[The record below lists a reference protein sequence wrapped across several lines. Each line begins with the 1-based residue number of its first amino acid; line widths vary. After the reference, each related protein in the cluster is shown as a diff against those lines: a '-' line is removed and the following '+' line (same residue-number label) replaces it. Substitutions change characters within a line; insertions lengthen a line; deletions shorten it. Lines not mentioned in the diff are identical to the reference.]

1 MTRRTTGP
9 STLWHMVVRLALRSL
24 VTPARRV
31 EVMGDLVELWHLRRS
46 NDRKDLWRA
55 TIRDLGG
62 LVVSVRRRPAFS
74 GGKGMWQDVTYAWRS
89 WTRRP
94 VAAAATV
101 VTLALGIGAAT
112 AIMTAVYGLL
122 LRPLPF
128 PHPDQLVHVTNA
140 PIRISRFPLVAPSFV
155 DLAEI
160 ADAGTW
166 QAGGV
171 NVESGTGS
179 IRAAAAVVDDG
190 FFRVMG
196 VVPVVGTWPPASD
209 GRTRV
214 AVVSWQFWRGSLG
227 GDRSTVGRDLLIN
240 GRPFKVVGVM
250 PPSFS
255 FPDMTDLWVPPGL
268 DFQVTGATYAPA
280 VVARIADGVGLSQAR
295 SAVAAYTRAR
305 DGADR
310 AASDADAMRIEPL
323 GRELTRAVRPTLVFL
338 LLSVGL
344 LLLVVCAS
352 LANVLL
358 ARVAA
363 RSHEILVRRS
373 LGAGRWRLARQVLVE
388 SVMLTAAG
396 GAAGFGLAAGSLKT
410 LRVLAPA
417 GLRDAGVLSLDARLV
432 LIMVL
437 VSLVVAAL
445 MSVAPCLAI
454 ASREAT
460 VVRAGRGDS
469 GARTWRGFRGGLI
482 AAQMAMVLVLL
493 TASAAA
499 VGALLQVS
507 QLHLGFGNSGTVGAA
522 VTLPLARFPAEP
534 AIVAYADDA
543 LARLR
548 GAPGVR
554 RAAATGV
561 LPGHSETG
569 IGLALSIPGASAAAP
584 VYATYL
590 AASPDY
596 FQVMGIAVIAG
607 RGISEADRPGAP
619 VALVLSASTAGRLFP
634 DGTAVGASV
643 DLSFGRMPIRCEVV
657 GVVADVRLTGL
668 TANARSLQQMY
679 VAFAQRPPFGTVS
692 FVAEV
697 DAGPAAGG
705 RVLAET
711 LASVDP
717 SIPVYGVQALDDVVS
732 RYLAAHRTAGVFVS
746 AFAVVTLVVAAIGL
760 YGLVA
765 QVLAERL
772 REMGIRLALG
782 ANPRRLR
789 MQFVF
794 RAVALAGC
802 GAVGGA
808 LAAASGLTLMASVVP
823 GLAEVPPVT
832 FGVNV
837 GVLVITA
844 AAAAWWPSARITTID
859 PVAVMGDTGI

>member
-1 MTRRTTGP
+1 
-9 STLWHMVVRLALRSL
+9 
-24 VTPARRV
+24 
-31 EVMGDLVELWHLRRS
+31 
-46 NDRKDLWRA
+46 
-55 TIRDLGG
+55 
-62 LVVSVRRRPAFS
+62 
-74 GGKGMWQDVTYAWRS
+74 
-89 WTRRP
+89 
-94 VAAAATV
+94 
-101 VTLALGIGAAT
+101 
-112 AIMTAVYGLL
+112 
-122 LRPLPF
+122 
-128 PHPDQLVHVTNA
+128 
-140 PIRISRFPLVAPSFV
+140 
-155 DLAEI
+155 
-160 ADAGTW
+160 
-166 QAGGV
+166 
-171 NVESGTGS
+171 
-179 IRAAAAVVDDG
+179 
-190 FFRVMG
+190 
-196 VVPVVGTWPPASD
+196 
-209 GRTRV
+209 
-214 AVVSWQFWRGSLG
+214 
-227 GDRSTVGRDLLIN
+227 
-240 GRPFKVVGVM
+240 
-250 PPSFS
+250 
-255 FPDMTDLWVPPGL
+255 MTDLWVPPGL
-268 DFQVTGATYAPA
+268 DFQATGATYAPS
-280 VVARIADGVGLSQAR
+280 VVARLADGVGLAQAR
-295 SAVAAYTRAR
+295 AAAAAYASAR
-305 DGADR
+305 DGAAP
-310 AASDADAMRIEPL
+310 AASEEDAMRLEPL

-338 LLSVGL
+338 MISVGL

-373 LGAGRWRLARQVLVE
+373 LGAGRWRLARQVLIE

-396 GAAGFGLAAGSLKT
+396 GAAGLGLAAGSLKT
-410 LRVLAPA
+410 LRTLAPA
-417 GLRDAGVLSLDARLV
+417 GLRDVGSLSVDARLV
-432 LIMVL
+432 LIMIL

-454 ASREAT
+454 ASREIS

-469 GARTWRGFRGGLI
+469 GARGWRGFRGGLI

-507 QLHLGFGNSGTVGAA
+507 QLHLGFGNAATVGAA
-522 VTLPLARFPAEP
+522 VTLPLARFPAQP
-534 AIVAYADDA
+534 SIVAYADDA

-548 GAPGVR
+548 GAPGVQ

-569 IGLALSIPGASAAAP
+569 VGLALSVPGAPAAAP

-596 FQVMGIAVIAG
+596 FQVMGIPVVAG

-634 DGTAVGASV
+634 GGTAVGASV
-643 DLSFGRMPIRCEVV
+643 DLSFGRTPVRCEVV

-679 VAFAQRPPFGTVS
+679 VAFAQQPPFGTVS

-697 DAGPAAGG
+697 EGGPAAGG
-705 RVLAET
+705 RALTET

-717 SIPVYGVQALDDVVS
+717 SIPVYGVHALDDVVR
-732 RYLAAHRTAGVFVS
+732 RYLSAHRTAGVFVS
-746 AFAVVTLVVAAIGL
+746 AFALVTLIVAAIGL

-789 MQFVF
+789 MQFVL
-794 RAVALAGC
+794 RAVALAGY

-808 LAAASGLTLMASVVP
+808 LAAAGGLRLMASVVP
-823 GLAEVPPVT
+823 GLAEVPPVM
-832 FGVNV
+832 FVVNI
-837 GVLVITA
+837 GVLIFTA
-844 AAAAWWPSARITTID
+844 AAAAWWPSARITGID
-859 PVAVMGDTGI
+859 PVAVMSDQ